1 MKKSNLIVEVA
12 EGKEVYDLLFNV
24 EAGEKNYIIY
34 TKNELNECGDIIAY
48 AASYDY
54 SNGSQKIS
62 PIEDADILEFLD
74 VILLQIQSKMNN
86 GEADE

>member
-1 MKKSNLIVEVA
+1 M
-12 EGKEVYDLLFNV
+12 
-24 EAGEKNYIIY
+24 
-34 TKNELNECGDIIAY
+34 NECGDIIAY